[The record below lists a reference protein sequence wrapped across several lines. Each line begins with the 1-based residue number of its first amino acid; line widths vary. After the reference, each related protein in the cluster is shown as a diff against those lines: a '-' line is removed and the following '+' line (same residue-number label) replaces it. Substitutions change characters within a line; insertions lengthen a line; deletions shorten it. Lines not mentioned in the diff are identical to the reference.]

1 MTFINDR
8 KRVIVDSYRMANVLL
23 NNGFSIQKIKR
34 HSKRGYAFVFR
45 TDGRINDLIDIAAAN
60 I

>member
-8 KRVIVDSYRMANVLL
+8 KRVIVDSYRMANILL
-23 NNGFSIQKIKR
+23 KHGFMIHMIKR
-34 HSKRGYAFVFR
+34 HGKRYSFIFK
-45 TDGRINDLIDIAAAN
+45 TNGRINDLIDITAA